1 MKERILKFLKNKKAV
16 SITAIILLVII
27 FIISGNGNKNGFEDI
42 AVERGDVLREVLA
55 TGQAQSVSSADLAFE
70 RSGKVTF
77 VGAKVG
83 EQVSAGEVLVRLDQA
98 EISAELSR
106 ANANLNEEL
115 VKLQE
120 IKRTSSGTFSDA
132 RISLVERIKDAYV
145 KTDDAIRNNVDQFFK
160 NPRTSTTY
168 LDFSFIDGNTV
179 YTFPLSADMKADI
192 SNKRY
197 TLELALQKWNVSL
210 QTIDSAQDLSMFVE
224 ETKTVLN
231 QARLFLDDI
240 SKAANLLT
248 APEFQYETTISGYK
262 ASIASAR
269 TSVGTAITNFNLALE
284 KYNSAPRE
292 IENGSFEGVL
302 AQEARVAQFRA
313 QVEAIEAQMEKLVLR
328 SPIAGVVSKQDAKL
342 GEIISPNVN
351 LVSVISAGEM
361 EIEANVSEVNI
372 GKISVGNKASIVFD
386 AFPGQRF
393 SGEIFFIDPAE
404 TLVDGVVNYKVKIK
418 LDEPSS
424 EIKSGLT
431 ADIRI
436 ESERKTDVL
445 RVPQFSVFEKEGGTF
460 VRKLENGDLVEVGV
474 EVGLVGSQGFT
485 EILSGLSEGD
495 MVRFEK

>member
-1 MKERILKFLKNKKAV
+1 MKEKIFKFLKNKKAIV
-16 SITAIILLVII
+16 AIVLILLVVI
-27 FIISGNGNKNGFEDI
+27 FVVSGNGSKNGFEDI
-42 AVERGDVLREVLA
+42 VVERGDVLREVLA
-55 TGQAQSVSSADLAFE
+55 TGQAKSVLSADLAFE
-70 RSGKVTF
+70 RSGRVSF
-77 VGAKVG
+77 VGAKSG
-83 EQVSAGEVLVRLDQA
+83 DEVSRGSVLVRLDQT
-98 EISAELSR
+98 EISAELSK

-132 RISLVERIKDAYV
+132 RLSLIDRIKDSYA
-145 KTDDAIRNNVDQFFK
+145 KTDDAIRNNADQFFK

-168 LDFSFIDGNTV
+168 IDFSFVDGNTV
-179 YTFPLSADMKADI
+179 YTFPLSADIKADI

-197 TLELALQKWNVSL
+197 SLELALEKWNLNL
-210 QTIDSAQDLSMFVE
+210 QKIDSSQDLSLFIE

-231 QARLFLDDI
+231 QARLFLDDV
-240 SKAANLLT
+240 SKAVNLLSAT
-248 APEFQYETTISGYK
+248 EFQYETTISGYK

-269 TSVGTAITNFNLALE
+269 TSLSTAVSNFNLALE

-292 IENGSFEGVL
+292 IENGGFEGVL

-313 QVEAIEAQMEKLVLR
+313 QVESIQAQMEKLVLR
-328 SPIAGVVSKQDAKL
+328 SPIDGVVSKQDAKL

-372 GKISVGNKASIVFD
+372 GKIAIGNRASIVFD
-386 AFPGQRF
+386 AFPGKEF

-418 LDEPSS
+418 LNDASP

-436 ESERKTDVL
+436 ESEKRNAVL
-445 RVPQFSVFEKEGGTF
+445 KVPQFSVITRDGNSFVNKIEDGKE
-460 VRKLENGDLVEVGV
+460 VLVPVSI
-474 EVGLVGSQGFT
+474 GLVGSDGFI
-485 EILSGLSEGD
+485 EVLGGISEGD
-495 MVRFEK
+495 TVRFTP